1 MRRIICGDEMKIFVI
16 LGLIAVASYFYTSS
30 DEDKINH
37 LRTVE
42 FSAKNRILTIAID
55 DDRDLQQKIRM
66 DDKIEEAVSLNQVI
80 DKGKSIYA
88 DGNYLYQGRC
98 QHVQLEWQKGELFLP
113 QYYKVLLNEAC

>member
-1 MRRIICGDEMKIFVI
+1 MQRITYGNEMKIFVI
-16 LGLIAVASYFYTSS
+16 LGLIAVAFYFYTSG
-30 DEDKINH
+30 DEVKINN
-37 LRTVE
+37 LRSVE

-55 DDRDLQQKIRM
+55 DDRDLQSKIRM
-66 DDKIEEAVSLNQVI
+66 DDKIEEAVFLNQVI

-113 QYYKVLLNEAC
+113 KYYKVLLNESC

>member
-1 MRRIICGDEMKIFVI
+1 MQLIIYGDEMKIIVI
-16 LGLIAVASYFYTSS
+16 LGLIAVAFYFYASG
-30 DEDKINH
+30 DEDKINN
-37 LRTVE
+37 LRSVE

-55 DDRDLQQKIRM
+55 DDRDLQTKIRM
-66 DDKIEEAVSLNQVI
+66 DDKIEQAVFLNQVI

-113 QYYKVLLNEAC
+113 KYYKVLLNETC

>member
-1 MRRIICGDEMKIFVI
+1 MQLITYEDEMKIFVI
-16 LGLIAVASYFYTSS
+16 LGLIAVAFYFYTSG
-30 DEDKINH
+30 DEVKINN
-37 LRTVE
+37 LRSVE

-55 DDRDLQQKIRM
+55 DDRDLQTKIRM
-66 DDKIEEAVSLNQVI
+66 DDKIEEAVFLNQVI

-113 QYYKVLLNEAC
+113 KYYKVLLNESC

>member
-1 MRRIICGDEMKIFVI
+1 MKRIIYGDEMKIFVI

-30 DEDKINH
+30 DEDKINN
-37 LRTVE
+37 LRSVE

-55 DDRDLQQKIRM
+55 DDRDLQTKIRM

>member
-1 MRRIICGDEMKIFVI
+1 MQLIIYGDEMKIIVI
-16 LGLIAVASYFYTSS
+16 LGLIAVAFYFYTSG
-30 DEDKINH
+30 DEDKINN
-37 LRTVE
+37 LRSVE

-55 DDRDLQQKIRM
+55 DDRDLQTKIRM
-66 DDKIEEAVSLNQVI
+66 DDKIEQAVFLNQVI

-113 QYYKVLLNEAC
+113 KYYKVLLNETC

>member
-1 MRRIICGDEMKIFVI
+1 MQCIVYGDEMKIFVI
-16 LGLIAVASYFYTSS
+16 LGLIAVAFYFYTSG
-30 DEDKINH
+30 DEAKINN
-37 LRTVE
+37 LRSVE

-55 DDRDLQQKIRM
+55 DDRDLQTKIRM
-66 DDKIEEAVSLNQVI
+66 DDKIEEAVFLNQVI

-113 QYYKVLLNEAC
+113 KYYKVLLNESC

>member
-1 MRRIICGDEMKIFVI
+1 MQLIIYGDEMKIIVI
-16 LGLIAVASYFYTSS
+16 LGLIAVAFYFYTSG
-30 DEDKINH
+30 DEDKINN
-37 LRTVE
+37 LRSVE

-55 DDRDLQQKIRM
+55 DDRDLQTKIRM
-66 DDKIEEAVSLNQVI
+66 DDKIEEAVFLNQVI

-113 QYYKVLLNEAC
+113 KYYKVLLNETC

>member
-1 MRRIICGDEMKIFVI
+1 MQRIIYGDEMKIFVI

-30 DEDKINH
+30 DEDKINN
-37 LRTVE
+37 LRSVE

>member
-1 MRRIICGDEMKIFVI
+1 MQRIIYGDGMKIFVI

-30 DEDKINH
+30 DENKINN
-37 LRTVE
+37 LRSVE

-55 DDRDLQQKIRM
+55 DDRDLQTKIRM

-98 QHVQLEWQKGELFLP
+98 QHVQLEWQKGECSYRNTTRYF
-113 QYYKVLLNEAC
+113 

>member
-1 MRRIICGDEMKIFVI
+1 MKIFII
-16 LGLIAVASYFYTSS
+16 LGLIAVAFYFYTSG
-30 DEDKINH
+30 DEAKINN
-37 LRTVE
+37 LRSVE

-55 DDRDLQQKIRM
+55 DDRDLQTKIRM
-66 DDKIEEAVSLNQVI
+66 NDKIEEAVFLNQVI

-113 QYYKVLLNEAC
+113 TYYKVLLNESC